1 MNLGQI
7 NIGLPRW
14 HSGRESTTS
23 PANAGEARDT
33 VLIPGSGRSSRGGN
47 VNPFQ
52 YSCLENPM
60 LRGAWWATVRGVAKS
75 WTGLSTHTLTHTDLR
90 KPPRE
95 AGSSWNSS
103 WGHRHWQQSFWGCF
117 FYHMDTGA
125 GKSHFGILSLAY

>member
-75 WTGLSTHTLTHTDLR
+75 WTGRSTHTHT
-90 KPPRE
+90 RE
-95 AGSSWNSS
+95 E
-103 WGHRHWQQSFWGCF
+103 
-117 FYHMDTGA
+117 
-125 GKSHFGILSLAY
+125 SLHCTKKEITQRALETTLEIKL